1 MRKLLICIF
10 LSIYV
15 IQVSAQA
22 AYQVIANQEKLQF
35 EEGLY
40 LHFKDWKNN
49 APISRAQ
56 IISLADPN
64 DPYFFEDI
72 LSQSYVSYYNHYG
85 EVQRMK
91 SSKVFGY
98 CQDNIIYT
106 RDHAEIRTIGA
117 ICMFTE
123 VRPVTNIERTFA
135 SLAFPFPPRNETA
148 KSFIIDFEYNR
159 KLFFNRRNMED
170 ILARDRDLFQ
180 DYLDTK
186 GKWKDKI
193 HQFIAP
199 YNERNPIYFPIASD

>member
-123 VRPVTNIERTFA
+123 VRPVTNIDRTFA
-135 SLAFPFPPRNETA
+135 SLAFPFPPRNEPA

-170 ILARDRDLFQ
+170 ILERDRDLFQ

-193 HQFIAP
+193 HQFIAL